1 MECLYYTD
9 SIVSNRKTLAQLCFL
24 FDKIRIF
31 YLLPNYF
38 LSPLEERWE
47 TEKNTPFFSKAPCE
61 KRLLTRLHFEKHRE
75 FIEENRELVNADI
88 LQPILVQ
95 QTPPDWEGFESN
107 ETKLMKKGAGLA
119 FGIWGQSLG
128 IIPNNKIYV
137 DAPWFS
143 LYRLQ
148 SISGALHFAIT
159 SKQTPISDNPT
170 LSRLAIHAVANFS
183 GLNYQPTKKEIA
195 DNIAFRSLS
204 LLVPNLPLL
213 HPQEILRLRDE
224 LSDELGYFRAEVDR
238 LAHSIS
244 EIDYQE
250 IENLIRNRI
259 QPHLDDLKLKI
270 ASLKSAT
277 FRRIARTFLVAGGAT
292 PILSH
297 FMNLPTEGQ
306 VAVIASFVGKIFVDI
321 HEHNSK
327 MKEIKNLSSNQGLI
341 FLIKMQER
349 FKQSM

>member
-9 SIVSNRKTLAQLCFL
+9 SIISNKKTLAQLCLL
-24 FDKIRIF
+24 FEKVRIF
-31 YLLPNYF
+31 YLLPSYF

-47 TEKNTPFFSKAPCE
+47 TEKDTPFFSKSRCE
-61 KRLLTRLHFEKHRE
+61 KRLFTRIHFEKHKE

-88 LQPILVQ
+88 LQPLLVQ
-95 QTPPDWEGFESN
+95 QTPPDWESFEST
-107 ETKLMKKGAGLA
+107 EKKLMKNGAGLA
-119 FGIWGQSLG
+119 FGIWGQSIG
-128 IIPNNKIYV
+128 IVPNDKIYV

-159 SKQTPISDNPT
+159 SGQTPISDNPT
-170 LSRLAIHAVANFS
+170 LSRLAIDAVTNFS

-195 DNIAFRSLS
+195 DNIAITSIS
-204 LLVPNLPLL
+204 LLVPGLPLF

-224 LSDELGYFRAEVDR
+224 LSDELGYFRIEVDR
-238 LAHSIS
+238 LSHGIS

-250 IENLIRNRI
+250 IENLIKNKI
-259 QPHLDDLKLKI
+259 QPRLDDLKLKI
-270 ASLKSAT
+270 ASLKNET
-277 FRRIARTFLVAGGAT
+277 FRKIARTFLVGGGAT

-306 VAVIASFVGKIFVDI
+306 VAVIASFIGKIFVDM
-321 HEHNSK
+321 HAHNSK
-327 MKEIKNLSSNQGLI
+327 MKEIKNLSKNKGLI
-341 FLIKMQER
+341 FLMKVQER
-349 FKQSM
+349 FK